1 MARSA
6 GTPVVRRELDDAM
19 LEQLEELL
27 ISADMGVDTALRVS
41 ANLAEGRFGRRVST
55 DEIKDLLCER
65 TGYISDCGDS
75 MLLEMVQVDPRAWS
89 AVSANAT
96 CVDKSEEVQPKTIFK
111 NDAKENELMILRA
124 CAKVDPVFPTTWLG
138 ANLVKDG
145 AGQFAI
151 TAMSAFVQEP
161 R

>member
-55 DEIKDLLCER
+55 DEIKDLLAQEITR
-65 TGYISDCGDS
+65 I
-75 MLLEMVQVDPRAWS
+75 M
-89 AVSANAT
+89 
-96 CVDKSEEVQPKTIFK
+96 
-111 NDAKENELMILRA
+111 
-124 CAKVDPVFPTTWLG
+124 DPVAKP
-138 ANLVKDG
+138 
-145 AGQFAI
+145 
-151 TAMSAFVQEP
+151 
-161 R
+161 